1 MKEKLSIMAIA
12 LMMLLGIGLI
22 LYPVISNR
30 LAVHNQT
37 ESIQNMKKQLNGLDE
52 EECRKEKAKAEEYN
66 RTLSGGNITDP
77 YILGSGMA
85 LPGNYNEIM
94 DFGNGVMA
102 ELVIPSIDVDLPVY
116 HGTDDEIL
124 KKGIGHLY
132 QSAFP
137 IGGEGSHVVLSG
149 HTGLPSA
156 KLLTDLDRMEEG
168 DRFYIRVFNETLAY
182 EVDRILVTEPN
193 ETSALRPV
201 KGKDYVT
208 LVTCT
213 PYGINSQ
220 RLLVR
225 GARIPYDAGQEESRD
240 VRNVIG
246 MKAVSWW
253 LVGGIIAAVAVAIVA
268 LWVLALRKDR
278 RNGQ

>member
-1 MKEKLSIMAIA
+1 MKEKLSIIAIA
-12 LMMLLGIGLI
+12 LMMMLGMGLI

-30 LAVHNQT
+30 LAMHNQI
-37 ESIQNMKKQLNGLDE
+37 ESIQNMEKRVNELDE

-66 RTLSGGNITDP
+66 QALRGENITDP
-77 YILGSGMA
+77 YILGSGMV
-85 LPGNYNEIM
+85 LPDNYNEIM
-94 DFGNGVMA
+94 DFGDGVMA
-102 ELVIPSIDVDLPVY
+102 ELVIPCIDVDLPIY

-137 IGGEGSHVVLSG
+137 IGGEDSHVVLSG

-156 KLLTDLDRMEEG
+156 KLLTDLDQMKTG
-168 DRFYIRVFNETLAY
+168 DCFYIKVFNDTLAY
-182 EVDRILVTEPN
+182 EVDQILVTEPN
-193 ETSALRPV
+193 ETSALCSV

-225 GARIPYDAGQEESRD
+225 GKRIPYSEGQEENGD

-246 MKAVSWW
+246 LKAVSWW
-253 LVGGIIAAVAVAIVA
+253 LVGGIIAAVVFVIVA
-268 LWVLALRKDR
+268 LWVLVLRKDR
-278 RNGQ
+278 RNK

>member
-1 MKEKLSIMAIA
+1 MKEKLSIVAIV
-12 LMMLLGIGLI
+12 LMMVLGMGLI

-30 LAVHNQT
+30 LAMHNQIK
-37 ESIQNMKKQLNGLDE
+37 SIQNMKNQLNELDE
-52 EECRKEKAKAEEYN
+52 EEFQKEKAKAEEYN
-66 RTLSGGNITDP
+66 QALKGENITDP

-85 LPGNYNEIM
+85 LPDNYNDIM
-94 DFGNGVMA
+94 DFGDGMIA
-102 ELVIPSIDVDLPVY
+102 ELVIPCINVDLPIY

-156 KLLTDLDRMEEG
+156 KLLTDLDRIKEG
-168 DRFYIRVFNETLAY
+168 DCFYIRVLNETLAY
-182 EVDRILVTEPN
+182 EVDQILVTEPN
-193 ETSALRPV
+193 ETSALRAV

-225 GARIPYDAGQEESRD
+225 GARIPYSEEQEEKQD
-240 VRNVIG
+240 VGNLIG
-246 MKAVSWW
+246 LKAVSWW
-253 LVGGIIAAVAVAIVA
+253 LVGGIIAAVVLVIMT
-268 LWVLALRKDR
+268 LWFLVLRKDR
-278 RNGQ
+278 RDKQ